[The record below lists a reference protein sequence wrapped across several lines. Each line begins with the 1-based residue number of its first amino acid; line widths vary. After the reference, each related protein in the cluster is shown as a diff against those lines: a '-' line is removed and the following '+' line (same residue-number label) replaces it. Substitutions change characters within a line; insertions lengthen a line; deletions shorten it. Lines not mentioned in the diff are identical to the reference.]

1 VEDLDPIK
9 QLQSLL
15 DDRGKVLEKIS
26 GIQSALSSLK
36 TSASLT
42 HALPSAG
49 TTETQPKRVSV
60 SENGAYERLFQT
72 LRDMQSQIE
81 ERVRPLAQETVQ
93 TELTRLREQS
103 TQEQAALKDCLM
115 QIDQS
120 VSSCVE
126 RLQEYQR
133 RHAELIMLNER
144 LVALGAASEPLPEGR
159 FPENITDMINLR
171 LQSLQ
176 SAGKV

>member
-1 VEDLDPIK
+1 VEELDPIK
-9 QLQSLL
+9 HLQSLL

-36 TSASLT
+36 TSASVT
-42 HALPSAG
+42 HALPSAS
-49 TTETQPKRVSV
+49 TTEAQPKRGPV
-60 SENGAYERLFQT
+60 SENGIYERLFQT

-93 TELTRLREQS
+93 TELTSLREQS

-115 QIDQS
+115 QMDQS
-120 VSSCVE
+120 VLSCVE

-133 RHAELIMLNER
+133 RHADLIMLNER